1 MVKLKGTERVLFA
14 VVEQKLRNLE
24 SYKKANVVCS

>member
-1 MVKLKGTERVLFA
+1 MVKLKGTVRVLFA

-24 SYKKANVVCS
+24 SYIKANVACS